1 MTTGRITNRSVEEIR
16 PGARDKFLWD
26 SELSGFGVRVTQ
38 RGARSYVYQFR
49 MGGRGTKTRRFTIGS
64 HGAPWDAKTARA
76 RAAKLAQSVKR
87 GRDPVA
93 REKERRRRE
102 VELRFDRYVE
112 FFTDGYL
119 KHRWK
124 DWQRVHDMLIMH
136 AEPVL
141 KDKKLSE
148 ITRADLSAIYH
159 RLDNLPSVA
168 RSMHA
173 TLRKMFRW
181 AMSRDDLKRSPVD
194 GMEPP
199 PPLRARTRYL
209 SSKELAAAWAG
220 TDALPAPY
228 STLFRLLIL
237 TGQRRGEVNGLR
249 WSELDRERAE
259 WLLPAERSKNG
270 YAHVVAL
277 SKPAL
282 KELDRLAGGK
292 AWPDTGLV
300 LPSHRGTP
308 LSAFSKLKTQ
318 WDKAMAKQ
326 LKASGASSVVT
337 PWRLHDL
344 RRTVAT
350 GMQALDVRSEVIEAV
365 LNHVSGYRAGIVGV
379 YQQHDFLAQKR
390 KALSAW
396 AKHVTKLRL

>member
-1 MTTGRITNRSVEEIR
+1 MATGRITNRSVEEIH
-16 PGARDKFLWD
+16 PGARDTFLWD
-26 SELSGFGVRVTQ
+26 SELSGFGVRITQ

-49 MGGRGTKTRRFTIGS
+49 MGGRGTKTRRFTIGA
-64 HGAPWDAKTARA
+64 HGAPWDAKTARV
-76 RAAKLAQSVKR
+76 RAIKLAQSVKK

-102 VELRFDRYVE
+102 VELRFDRYLEV
-112 FFTDGYL
+112 FTEGYL
-119 KHRWK
+119 KRRWK
-124 DWQRVHDMLIMH
+124 DWQRIHDMLILH
-136 AEPVL
+136 AVPVL
-141 KDKKLSE
+141 TDKKLSD

-159 RLDNLPSVA
+159 RLDNMPSVA
-168 RSMHA
+168 RSVHA

-194 GMEPP
+194 GVEPP
-199 PPLRARTRYL
+199 PPPRARTRYL
-209 SSKELAAAWAG
+209 SRRELAAAWA
-220 TDALPAPY
+220 TTNALPAPY
-228 STLFRLLIL
+228 SSLFRLLIL
-237 TGQRRGEVNGLR
+237 TGQRRGEVTGLR

-277 SKPAL
+277 SKPVR
-282 KELDRLAGGK
+282 KELDRIAGGK
-292 AWPDTGLV
+292 AWPDAGLV
-300 LPSHRGTP
+300 LPSNRGTP
-308 LSAFSKLKTQ
+308 LSAFSKLKVQ
-318 WDKAMAKQ
+318 WDRAIVRH
-326 LKASGASSVVT
+326 LKASGASAVVA

-390 KALSAW
+390 KALSVW